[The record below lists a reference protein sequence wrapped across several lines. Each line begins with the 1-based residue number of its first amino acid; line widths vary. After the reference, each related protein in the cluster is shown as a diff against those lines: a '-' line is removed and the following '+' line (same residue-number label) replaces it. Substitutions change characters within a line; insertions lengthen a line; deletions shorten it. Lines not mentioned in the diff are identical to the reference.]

1 MTSSRDRILGQIQD
15 ALGKRGPTP
24 TPPSASRR
32 EPAPDLLARFVE
44 RLTAVAGRCVRPD
57 HERDVAATIERE
69 LRNANARTIAF
80 GGGAEM
86 DALRQ
91 QLAARGFSTIAS
103 DSPTDEIAEADAG
116 ITEAQ
121 WGVAETGTIALDDR
135 AMRARRASLLPR
147 LHIAVLDSRRMVA
160 TLDDL
165 FAAAHHGGLVP
176 HALTLI
182 TGPSR
187 TADIELQL
195 VIGVHGPGELCVVLR

>member
-1 MTSSRDRILGQIQD
+1 MTSSRDRILARIQD
-15 ALGKRGPTP
+15 ALGQRGPTP
-24 TPPSASRR
+24 PPPSVSRR
-32 EPAPDLLARFVE
+32 DPAPDLLARFHE
-44 RLTAVAGRCVRPD
+44 RLAAVAGRCVRPD
-57 HERDVAATIERE
+57 RERDVATTIEHE
-69 LRNANARTIAF
+69 LRRANAQTIAF
-80 GGGAEM
+80 GGGEVM

-91 QLAARGFSTIAS
+91 QLAARGFSTIAA
-103 DSPTDEIAEADAG
+103 DAPTDEVAAADAG

-147 LHIAVLDSRRMVA
+147 LHIAVLDSQRMLA

-165 FAAAHHGGLVP
+165 FVMAKGGGLVP

-195 VIGVHGPGELCVVLR
+195 VIGVHGPGELCVVLC